1 FDPEQVRVHGLVQRV
16 AEEHDVAAVEPLG
29 PVLGE
34 ERCALRRQPRIG
46 LAQPGGDFIE
56 RTVRLE
62 TGRILQLVEPL
73 RIADR
78 CLVRPV
84 PREAQALKGCEA
96 PDAGWP
102 DAGIHGGDDAA
113 HAVPDDPRRAVR
125 LVAIEVR
132 FEIGVVVGEPVTLPR
147 PFGRAEATPVRGNE
161 LPLARKAVH
170 QELERCRH
178 VHPAV
183 QQEHSRRAG
192 LAPDADVVAQSAD
205 RVKFRATCLH
215 HQVPIIMPERRR
227 ILPKLSNRDT
237 LDVLISRARVAAVF
251 VVLAVLA
258 AIPAGAAERF
268 GEGLLWRIDGKGAPA
283 SHVFGTIH
291 LSDKRVTDLPSA
303 VAREFK
309 QSRSLTI
316 EAGLDLSTLAALAN
330 RMIYTDGRDLPGVAG
345 DELFKRT
352 AVLAAGLGLPEPLV
366 RMFKPWAVAM
376 LFSAPQ
382 QDPSGVLD

>member
-1 FDPEQVRVHGLVQRV
+1 
-16 AEEHDVAAVEPLG
+16 
-29 PVLGE
+29 
-34 ERCALRRQPRIG
+34 
-46 LAQPGGDFIE
+46 
-56 RTVRLE
+56 
-62 TGRILQLVEPL
+62 
-73 RIADR
+73 
-78 CLVRPV
+78 
-84 PREAQALKGCEA
+84 
-96 PDAGWP
+96 
-102 DAGIHGGDDAA
+102 
-113 HAVPDDPRRAVR
+113 
-125 LVAIEVR
+125 
-132 FEIGVVVGEPVTLPR
+132 
-147 PFGRAEATPVRGNE
+147 
-161 LPLARKAVH
+161 
-170 QELERCRH
+170 
-178 VHPAV
+178 
-183 QQEHSRRAG
+183 
-192 LAPDADVVAQSAD
+192 
-205 RVKFRATCLH
+205 
-215 HQVPIIMPERRR
+215 MPERRR

-382 QDPSGVLD
+382 QDPSGVLDYVLARMAQEQGKAVLELESLDEQVSVFEGISEADQVALLRHAVNNYERMPQTIERLIERYLRRDLAGMARISEESGGRGEDAKRLYEVFARRLIYERNTRMVTRMEPHLGQGGAFVAVGALHLHGERGVLSQLERRGWRVTRVY